1 MAALL
6 LAGPACAAV
15 LACGPFFPNRFLDS
29 GGDSILVA
37 PATSFAGE
45 LRRMRLEPPEFKA
58 VTNGATP
65 ADQALEAELRDLTNS
80 LKKAGVPDNEAAR
93 ICASHLAE
101 RDKLRAYLAGVAAS
115 DASRPIDWDEKA
127 QKLVRGKPTVPPP
140 LFPKITI
147 TRLLPDEFADYFKGA
162 VAWDNPALT
171 NKDVAR
177 DAWRD
182 LLNLPA
188 PDRHFKST
196 WAAFMLGKSL
206 QKDDPARAIAYFKR
220 VRDLSAHGFVDST
233 GLAAASL
240 GLEAQTQ
247 LQQGKIADAVEL
259 YLDQFASGDKSAYE
273 SLRFGAAAAL
283 GKEDAE
289 GLAALAANPKVQH
302 VITAYLISHNRGEY
316 SYDGNDARKKW
327 LAAVEAAGA
336 RDVASA
342 EEFALA
348 AYQAGDWDAAQRWID
363 RAPDAPAS
371 QWLRAKLLLRS
382 GKVDQAAALLTKVVA
397 LFPIQPRPT
406 NAPALFQDDLTVE
419 GFNDHTRDFD
429 PYIPGASLN
438 GIPASEQ
445 VLGELGALRLTRRE
459 YVEALDALWRS
470 GFHDDAAY
478 IADRVLT
485 VDELK
490 DYVDR
495 NWPAESND
503 GIRADDGI
511 RDLLARRLAR
521 LHRAAEARTYYSASL
536 LPKADALA
544 QALARGDNISLPALD
559 RARALFAAA
568 RITATNGLDLLGTET
583 APDWHIQDGKFEEG
597 VTAAGRTNDALLP
610 ASDDELRRA
619 GQSAPDPDVRYTYRF
634 LAAALAWRAALLM
647 PDNSDE
653 TARVL
658 SEAGTWIKVLDPKKA
673 DVFYKALV
681 NRCRRTAIGAE
692 ADRKRWFPILD
703 ESGNLV
709 PSGGPTVK

>member
-1 MAALL
+1 
-6 LAGPACAAV
+6 
-15 LACGPFFPNRFLDS
+15 
-29 GGDSILVA
+29 
-37 PATSFAGE
+37 
-45 LRRMRLEPPEFKA
+45 
-58 VTNGATP
+58 
-65 ADQALEAELRDLTNS
+65 
-80 LKKAGVPDNEAAR
+80 
-93 ICASHLAE
+93 
-101 RDKLRAYLAGVAAS
+101 
-115 DASRPIDWDEKA
+115 
-127 QKLVRGKPTVPPP
+127 
-140 LFPKITI
+140 
-147 TRLLPDEFADYFKGA
+147 
-162 VAWDNPALT
+162 
-171 NKDVAR
+171 
-177 DAWRD
+177 
-182 LLNLPA
+182 
-188 PDRHFKST
+188 
-196 WAAFMLGKSL
+196 
-206 QKDDPARAIAYFKR
+206 
-220 VRDLSAHGFVDST
+220 
-233 GLAAASL
+233 
-240 GLEAQTQ
+240 
-247 LQQGKIADAVEL
+247 
-259 YLDQFASGDKSAYE
+259 
-273 SLRFGAAAAL
+273 
-283 GKEDAE
+283 
-289 GLAALAANPKVQH
+289 
-302 VITAYLISHNRGEY
+302 
-316 SYDGNDARKKW
+316 
-327 LAAVEAAGA
+327 
-336 RDVASA
+336 
-342 EEFALA
+342 
-348 AYQAGDWDAAQRWID
+348 
-363 RAPDAPAS
+363 
-371 QWLRAKLLLRS
+371 
-382 GKVDQAAALLTKVVA
+382 
-397 LFPIQPRPT
+397 
-406 NAPALFQDDLTVE
+406 
-419 GFNDHTRDFD
+419 
-429 PYIPGASLN
+429 
-438 GIPASEQ
+438 
-445 VLGELGALRLTRRE
+445 
-459 YVEALDALWRS
+459 
-470 GFHDDAAY
+470 
-478 IADRVLT
+478 